1 MLLVKWAGGVGCDHP
16 AGQLG
21 LLLKERTMPTY
32 KLTLWGTQVLRDE
45 DTYYVLADTK
55 ERAAALLS
63 KLHDHACE
71 TGKPVE
77 SSSVTCLYHPDDE
90 QHQVW
95 QLDPND
101 IIDAREGIMDE
112 DGNAVEP
119 DETNDF
125 GPVTFRERDK

>member
-1 MLLVKWAGGVGCDHP
+1 M
-16 AGQLG
+16 
-21 LLLKERTMPTY
+21 
-32 KLTLWGTQVLRDE
+32 RDE

-77 SSSVTCLYHPDDE
+77 SSSATCLYHPDDE

-95 QLDPND
+95 QLGPND